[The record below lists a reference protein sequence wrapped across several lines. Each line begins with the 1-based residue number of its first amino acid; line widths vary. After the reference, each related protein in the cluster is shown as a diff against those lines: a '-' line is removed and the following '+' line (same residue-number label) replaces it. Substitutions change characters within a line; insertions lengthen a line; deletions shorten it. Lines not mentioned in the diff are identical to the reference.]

1 MITRGW
7 VDPALKGRTHKGIT
21 AKLGRPLDS
30 FASHIRLARPAEV
43 YDQAAVGSCVAQSLA
58 LAVEC
63 LALRQSLPAERPD
76 RTALYHRCRRA
87 IGTVSE
93 DSGAI
98 IADGVHVLRAGWEP
112 EVVAPST
119 QWDESYTAPPA
130 DPRVDA
136 PRVVNSEPLAHDLP
150 TVLWELLCGHP
161 VVAGLRITEQWDRPG
176 EVIGPPEGDTAGGH
190 MVCFDGYQIQG
201 DRVQIRVAN
210 SWSASWADG
219 GEAWLDASWVSVLRM
234 GEMHA
239 MRAIRW
245 AA

>member
-1 MITRGW
+1 MNLRGW
-7 VDPALKGRTHKGIT
+7 VDPARYGRTHTGYRT
-21 AKLGRPLDS
+21 ARSLDS
-30 FASHIRLARPAEV
+30 FAPHIRLARPAEI
-43 YDQAAVGSCVAQSLA
+43 YDQVGVGRCVAEACA
-58 LAVEC
+58 LGVEI
-63 LALRQSLPAERPD
+63 LALRQGYPPSRPD
-76 RTALYHRCRRA
+76 RTDLYHAGRRA
-87 IGTVSE
+87 IGTIAE
-93 DSGAI
+93 DSGCI
-98 IADGVHVLRAGWEP
+98 GADVLAWLKQAGWRRETREP
-112 EVVAPST
+112 SPIF
-119 QWDESYTAPPA
+119 DESYTAPPPVLPA
-130 DPRVDA
+130 DA
-136 PRVVNSEPLAHDLP
+136 PRLVNTEPLAIDVP
-150 TVLWELLCGHP
+150 TLLWELTCGHP